1 MFQIQTYKVKK
12 GDVQGGERP
21 GLDDSLWD
29 DFHRTD
35 RWGGKDT
42 HYWFRTSVT
51 IPENFHGKTVVY
63 RLETGREGQWDAL
76 NPQLLIYVNGE
87 LIQGLDVNH
96 RETELSACALPGE
109 TYSIALYAWSG
120 TTDGLVELRSELAV
134 LDSET
139 EKLYYNIKVPLEV
152 AALLDAE
159 DQRRINILKY
169 LDAAVNLL
177 DLRKPFSGDYTRTIQ
192 KANEY
197 LENEF
202 YGDYCD
208 QNEITALCVGHSH
221 IDVAWLWRLE
231 QTRGKSRQKLFYCAK
246 TYGRLSR
253 ICLHVS
259 QPQLYQFVKEDYPQV
274 YDKIRQRVREGRWN
288 PKVPCGWRR
297 TEISARGVFWSVR
310 SFSEQGSLNG
320 SLV

>member
-1 MFQIQTYKVKK
+1 M
-12 GDVQGGERP
+12 
-21 GLDDSLWD
+21 S
-29 DFHRTD
+29 
-35 RWGGKDT
+35 
-42 HYWFRTSVT
+42 
-51 IPENFHGKTVVY
+51 
-63 RLETGREGQWDAL
+63 
-76 NPQLLIYVNGE
+76 
-87 LIQGLDVNH
+87 
-96 RETELSACALPGE
+96 GE

-208 QNEITALCVGHSH
+208 QNEITALCVGHTH
-221 IDVAWLWRLE
+221 IDVAWLWRLA
-231 QTRGKSRQKLFYCAK
+231 QTRKKQAEAFLLC
-246 TYGRLSR
+246 
-253 ICLHVS
+253 
-259 QPQLYQFVKEDYPQV
+259 
-274 YDKIRQRVREGRWN
+274 
-288 PKVPCGWRR
+288 
-297 TEISARGVFWSVR
+297 
-310 SFSEQGSLNG
+310 
-320 SLV
+320 